1 MKSRIAVQ
9 GWHGSFHDIAA
20 RNYFKADVEIVPCDS
35 FPKLFEK
42 IENDEADFIVMAIE
56 NSVAG
61 SILPNYALIRDSDV
75 SVTGEI
81 FLRIQQNLMVLPGQK
96 IEDLKEV
103 HSHPMAIAQ
112 SRKFFDQYPDIKL
125 IESVDTASSAKMI
138 QDGHLKGV
146 GAIAGKLA
154 ATTYDLEIIAES
166 IETNHTNYTRFL
178 VLNKKDK
185 SNYMTI
191 EPNKATICFT
201 LPHKPGSLSHILSVL
216 AFYDLDLTK
225 IQSLPIL
232 GKEWQYLF
240 YVDVKMT
247 DYERYQQAL
256 NAVKPLADSFE
267 ILGEYRIGEKII

>member
-1 MKSRIAVQ
+1 MKSRIAIQ

-20 RNYFKADVEIVPCDS
+20 RNYFKADVEIVPCEN
-35 FPKLFEK
+35 FPQLFEK

-61 SILPNYALIRDSDV
+61 SILPNYALIRDADI

-81 FLRIQQNLMVLPGQK
+81 FLRIQQNLLALPGQK

-138 QDGHLKGV
+138 HEGQLKHI

-154 ATTYDLEIIAES
+154 ATTYGLDILEES

-178 VLNKKDK
+178 VLNKRDK
-185 SNYMTI
+185 KNYMTI
-191 EPNKATICFT
+191 EPNKATICFA
-201 LPHKPGSLSHILSVL
+201 LPHKPGSLSHILSFL

-240 YVDVKMT
+240 YVDIKMN
-247 DYERYQQAL
+247 DYNRYQQAL
-256 NAVKPLADSFE
+256 TAVKPLADSFE
-267 ILGEYRIGEKII
+267 VLGEYRVGEKII